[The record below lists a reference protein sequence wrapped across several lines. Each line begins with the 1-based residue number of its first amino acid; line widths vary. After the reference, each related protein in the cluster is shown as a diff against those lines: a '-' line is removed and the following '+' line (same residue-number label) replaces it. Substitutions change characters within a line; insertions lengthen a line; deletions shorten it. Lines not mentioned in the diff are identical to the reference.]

1 MEAAPRRFL
10 LGVCVVAMLMAIAV
24 ANAGSG
30 EAASV
35 IGLAKC
41 ADCTRKNVNAEAAFS
56 GLKVAIKCKNSNG
69 EYESKAVGELQSS
82 GAFSVPVSVNLA
94 DCVAQLH
101 SAAGT
106 PCPGQEP
113 SRITPLSDGTF
124 VAVPGKT
131 QQASSAVCASV
142 TICGPI
148 KNYFHEHFHKKEEK
162 PEPSKPEPE
171 PKPQPE
177 HQPPTPTYGSPSPTT
192 PIYHPPAMH
201 MRLTDHFHKDHE
213 LEHFFD
219 HFHRKPVVPPKHEP
233 QPKPQPENQPPT
245 PTYGSATPK
254 NGSPAPVSNHA
265 PHMFD
270 HFYKGHHHHHFF
282 DYFHKKRV
290 PPEPKPE
297 PKPQPENH
305 PPVQTFGSP
314 PPLYHPPAKH

>member
-1 MEAAPRRFL
+1 
-10 LGVCVVAMLMAIAV
+10 
-24 ANAGSG
+24 
-30 EAASV
+30 
-35 IGLAKC
+35 
-41 ADCTRKNVNAEAAFS
+41 
-56 GLKVAIKCKNSNG
+56 VAIKCKNSNG

-177 HQPPTPTYGSPSPTT
+177 HQPPTPTYGSPTT

-201 MRLTDHFHKDHE
+201 THLTNHFHKDDE

-219 HFHRKPVVPPKHEP
+219 HFHKKPVVPPKPEP
-233 QPKPQPENQPPT
+233 QQKPQPEHQPPTT
-245 PTYGSATPK
+245 PTYGSATPT
-254 NGSPAPVSNHA
+254 NGSPTPVSNHA